1 MAEETLGYVELE
13 WLCPHCGT
21 RNGGTQRTCSRC
33 GAAMAEKA
41 QFQTPAVQK
50 LMTEAEARAATGG
63 SGPDVHCYFCGARN
77 AAGAEVCGRCGG
89 NLAQGRAR
97 AAGAMLGEHRTGP
110 VADIV
115 CPNCRT
121 ANPAD
126 ARVCRSCNAP
136 LAAPFAQQQ
145 QQASWAQGGQG
156 PQAAQAPKSK
166 SLVPMGILGCVTIA
180 AVGLIILL
188 VLVFRTKDASAVV
201 KEVAW
206 ERAVAILEQKP
217 TRDSDWADQIPRDAQ
232 RGSCSKKVRK
242 TQSEPAP
249 GAEKVCDKPKMV
261 DQGNGT
267 AKVVQTCEY
276 KIYDQWCEFTRL
288 EWQEV
293 DRAVAKG
300 SDLSPRWP
308 EVRLRSGQREG
319 KKTEEYNVVFKGE
332 GDQFRYSA
340 KDASELARY
349 PIGSRW
355 ELKVNTFGTVSEIA
369 PAK

>member
-1 MAEETLGYVELE
+1 
-13 WLCPHCGT
+13 
-21 RNGGTQRTCSRC
+21 
-33 GAAMAEKA
+33 MAEKA
-41 QFQTPAVQK
+41 QFQVPAAQR
-50 LMTEAEARAATGG
+50 LMSEAEVQAAVG

-77 AAGAEVCGRCGG
+77 AAGAEVCARCGG

-115 CPNCRT
+115 CPHCRT
-121 ANPAD
+121 ANPGD
-126 ARVCRSCNAP
+126 ARVCRGCNSP
-136 LAAPFAQQQ
+136 LAAPP
-145 QQASWAQGGQG
+145 
-156 PQAAQAPKSK
+156 PQPPAAQAAKPK

-180 AVGLIILL
+180 AIGLL
-188 VLVFRTKDASAVV
+188 VFLVMVFRTKDASAVV

-206 ERAVAILEQKP
+206 ERAIAVLEQKP
-217 TRDSDWADQIPRDAQ
+217 SKSSDWADKIPADAQ
-232 RGSCSKKVRK
+232 RGSCSKKVRT

-267 AKVVQTCEY
+267 AKVVQNCEY
-276 KIYDQWCEFTRL
+276 NIYDQWCEFTRL

-300 SDLSPRWP
+300 SDSNPKWP
-308 EVRLRSGQREG
+308 ELRLRSGQREG
-319 KKTEEYNVVFKGE
+319 KKTEDYKVFFKGD
-332 GDQFRYSA
+332 GDQYTYSA
-340 KDASELARY
+340 KDASELAKYRL
-349 PIGSRW
+349 GSRW
-355 ELKVNTFGTVSEIA
+355 ALKVNSFGTVSEIT